1 MKPRLYL
8 VDAHAYLHR
17 AYHALPPLTNSK
29 GEPVGALYGF
39 ARTLIQILRRDKP
52 EAIAVCFDVPGPTF
66 RDKMYKEYK
75 ATRKEIDGDLIAQLK
90 QARPLAETLGFKC
103 IEKQGFEADD
113 IMATMAR
120 KAVKHGWDAVLVTG
134 DKDALQLVGN
144 GIRVFNVSKNIW
156 MDPPQVEE
164 KFGIV
169 PSSVR
174 DYLAIVGDS
183 SDNVPGLK
191 GVGPVGAVK
200 LIKAYG
206 SLKGAIAAAKKGDK
220 ALTPKLA
227 QALKDGE
234 KTADLSLD
242 LIALDEKVP
251 LDAEPEDCR
260 VTAPDPAKL
269 GEGLARFEFRALAKE
284 LGAPAAEP
292 AAGTAAPAPAAS
304 APAAGS
310 PAAAETR
317 PAEKVELKA
326 IGKELAKAPA
336 VVVCAVA
343 DAAGE
348 GELLTTSR
356 VRVALGLEDGRV
368 AVLDETGARDK
379 TAAAALTGKAL
390 KVGWDLKAARAAL
403 DRAGLELAGPDFD
416 ARLAAFCLDPASARD
431 PKDSDAEAAALA
443 RAASSLGR
451 ASQIARM
458 RELKVLK
465 LFEEVEMPLSAI
477 LRDMERAGILVDEKY
492 LKELSKE
499 FLSTLASLQKEIDA
513 LAGAPLN
520 VQSPKQ
526 LGELLF
532 DKLGLPVLHK
542 TAKGGRSVDEETLQS
557 LAAQHALPGKI
568 LEFRE
573 IAKLESTYVRGLLE
587 RLDPKTKRVHTTFD
601 QTGSVTGRLSSIDPN
616 LQNIPIR
623 TEAGRRIRRAFLA
636 PKGKLLL
643 SADYSQIDLRVLA
656 HESGD
661 ETLMES
667 FRRGEDIHKRTA
679 AEVFHV
685 KPEDLTVDQRRA
697 AKAINFGI
705 VYGQTAFGLANQL
718 GIPQGEAGAY
728 IKRYLERYPG
738 VSAWV
743 EKNLTQAKKDGC
755 VRTLLGRVRW
765 IPELAVKN
773 AAVRQFGERAARNTP
788 IQGGSADIIKLAMLE
803 VAKELAKGKRG
814 AAMLLQVHD
823 ELVFEVDADRVED
836 FAAWV
841 RGVMEGAVKLRVPLV
856 ADVKAGPNWQ
866 DMEKIAAAAP
876 ARARAVRSAS

>member
-17 AYHALPPLTNSK
+17 AYHALPPLTDSK

-39 ARTLIQILRRDKP
+39 ARVLIQLLRRDKP
-52 EAIAVCFDVPGPTF
+52 EAIAVCFDTPGPTF
-66 RDKMYKEYK
+66 RHKKYDQYK
-75 ATRKEIDGDLIAQLK
+75 ATRKEIDPDLIAQLK
-90 QARPLAETLGFKC
+90 RAFSLAETLGFKC
-103 IEKQGFEADD
+103 IEKEGYEADD
-113 IMATMAR
+113 VMATMAR
-120 KAVKHGWDAVLVTG
+120 KATKHGWDAVLVTG
-134 DKDALQLVGN
+134 DKDALQLVGP
-144 GIRVFNVSKNIW
+144 GVRVFNVSKDLW

-164 KFGIV
+164 KFGIP

-220 ALTPKLA
+220 ALTPKLM

-234 KTADLSLD
+234 QTADLALE

-260 VTAPDPAKL
+260 VVAPDPVKL
-269 GEGLARFEFRALAKE
+269 SAGLEKFEFRSLAKD
-284 LGAPAAEP
+284 LGAPLPEGAP
-292 AAGTAAPAPAAS
+292 SPAAPAPAPRGGSAS
-304 APAAGS
+304 LPNETAKPTEFKALTKDLPKAHELIVAAV
-310 PAAAETR
+310 P
-317 PAEKVELKA
+317 
-326 IGKELAKAPA
+326 
-336 VVVCAVA
+336 

-368 AVLDETGARDK
+368 AVLDEGGAREK
-379 TAAAALTGKAL
+379 AAVAALASKAL
-390 KVGWDLKAARAAL
+390 KVGWDLKTTRAAL
-403 DRAGLELAGPDFD
+403 DAAGFTLAGPDFD
-416 ARLAAFCLDPASARD
+416 AKLAAYCLDPGAAKD
-431 PKDSDAEAAALA
+431 PKAADASEGALA
-443 RAASSLGR
+443 RASASLGR
-451 ASQIARM
+451 TAMIAKM
-458 RELKVLK
+458 KETKVYD
-465 LFEEVEMPLSAI
+465 LFEKVEMPLMTV
-477 LRDMERAGILVDEKY
+477 LRDMERAGILVDADY
-492 LKELSKE
+492 LKSLSKE
-499 FLSTLASLQKEIDA
+499 FQATLKSLQKEIDA

-526 LGELLF
+526 VGELLF

-568 LEFRE
+568 LEYRE
-573 IAKLESTYVRGLLE
+573 IAKLESTYVLGLLE

-601 QTGSVTGRLSSIDPN
+601 QTGALTGRLSSLDPN

-623 TEAGRRIRRAFLA
+623 SEAGRRIRRAFVA
-636 PKGKLLL
+636 PRGRLLVSL
-643 SADYSQIDLRVLA
+643 DYSQIDLRVLA

-661 ETLMES
+661 EALVAS
-667 FRRGEDIHKRTA
+667 FKGGEDIHLRTA
-679 AEVFHV
+679 AEMFHLEPAAV
-685 KPEDLTVDQRRA
+685 TTDQRRA

-705 VYGQTAFGLANQL
+705 VYGQTAFGLSAQL
-718 GIPQGEAGAY
+718 GISQQEASAY
-728 IKRYLERYPG
+728 IKKYLQRYPG

-743 EKNLTQAKKDGC
+743 EKNLTQAKKDGS

-765 IPELAVKN
+765 LPDLAAKN
-773 AAVRQFGERAARNTP
+773 AAVRQFTERAARNTP

-803 VAKELAKGKRG
+803 IAKDLAKGKRG
-814 AAMLLQVHD
+814 AVMLLQVHD
-823 ELVFEVDADRVED
+823 ELVFEVDKAEVPA
-836 FAAWV
+836 FAAWA

-856 ADVKAGPNWQ
+856 ADAKAGPNWQ
-866 DMEKIAAAAP
+866 DMEKLK
-876 ARARAVRSAS
+876 

>member
-66 RDKMYKEYK
+66 RDKMYKDYK
-75 ATRKEIDGDLIAQLK
+75 ATRKEIDGDLISQLR

-103 IEKQGFEADD
+103 IEKQGYEADD
-113 IMATMAR
+113 VMATMAR
-120 KAVKHGWDAVLVTG
+120 KAVEHGWDAVLVTG
-134 DKDALQLVGN
+134 DKDALQLVGK
-144 GIRVFNVSKNIW
+144 GIRVFNVSKNLW
-156 MDPPQVEE
+156 MDPPQIEE
-164 KFGIV
+164 KFGIG
-169 PSSVR
+169 PESVR

-183 SDNVPGLK
+183 VDNVKGVK

-206 SLKGAIAAAKKGDK
+206 SLKGAIAAAKKGDGGM
-220 ALTPKLA
+220 TPKVA
-227 QALKDGE
+227 QALKDSE
-234 KTADLSLD
+234 KEADLALA
-242 LIALDEKVP
+242 LIALEEKVP

-260 VTAPDPAKL
+260 VSAPDPVKL
-269 GEGLARFEFRALAKE
+269 GEGLAHFEFRALAKE
-284 LGAPAAEP
+284 LGAAVPAAEP
-292 AAGTAAPAPAAS
+292 GAGLSVAAPAPAEGA
-304 APAAGS
+304 

-317 PAEKVELKA
+317 PAEKVEFKA
-326 IGKELAKAPA
+326 IAKELAKAA
-336 VVVCAVA
+336 DVVVCAVP

-348 GELLTTSR
+348 GELLTSSR
-356 VRVALGLEDGRV
+356 VRVALGLEDGRI
-368 AVLDETGARDK
+368 AVVDEAGARDK
-379 TAAAALTGKAL
+379 AAAAALSGKAL
-390 KVGWDLKAARAAL
+390 KVGWDLKATRAAL

-443 RAASSLGR
+443 RAASCLGR
-451 ASQIARM
+451 ESQFSRM
-458 RELKVLK
+458 RALKVLS
-465 LFEEVEMPLSAI
+465 LFEDVEMPLSAV

-499 FLSTLASLQKEIDA
+499 FLSTLAALQKEIDK

-601 QTGSVTGRLSSIDPN
+601 QTGALTGRLSSLDPN
-616 LQNIPIR
+616 LQNIPVR
-623 TEAGRRIRRAFLA
+623 TEAGRRIRRAFVA
-636 PKGKLLL
+636 PKGKILL

-661 ETLMES
+661 ETLIAS
-667 FRRGEDIHKRTA
+667 FKNGEDIHKRTA

-814 AAMLLQVHD
+814 AEMLLQVHD
-823 ELVFEVDADRVED
+823 ELVFEVDADQAAP

-841 RGVMEGAVKLRVPLV
+841 RGVMEKAVELRVPLV
-856 ADVKAGPNWQ
+856 VDVKAGPNWQ
-866 DMEKIAAAAP
+866 DMEKIPSAPAKAAA
-876 ARARAVRSAS
+876 RSAS

>member
-17 AYHALPPLTNSK
+17 AYHALPPLTNSR

-52 EAIAVCFDVPGPTF
+52 EGVAVCFDVPGPTF

-75 ATRKEIDGDLIAQLK
+75 ATRQEIDGDLIAQLK

-103 IEKQGFEADD
+103 LEKQGFEADD
-113 IMATMAR
+113 VMATMAR

-134 DKDALQLVGN
+134 DKDALQLVSP
-144 GIRVFNVSKNIW
+144 GIRVFNVSKNLW

-164 KFGIV
+164 KFGV
-169 PSSVR
+169 APASVR

-183 SDNVPGLK
+183 SDNVPGVK

-206 SLKGAIAAAKKGDK
+206 SLKGAIAAAKKGDQ

-227 QALKDGE
+227 AALKDGE
-234 KTADLSLD
+234 KTAELSLD

-260 VTAPDPAKL
+260 VAAPDPVAL

-284 LGAPAAEP
+284 LGANIPEASA
-292 AAGTAAPAPAAS
+292 AAPAPAPAS
-304 APAAGS
+304 AAVG

-317 PAEKVELKA
+317 PAEKVEFKVLA
-326 IGKELAKAPA
+326 RELSKTPV
-336 VVVCAVA
+336 VVVCAVP

-356 VRVALGLEDGRV
+356 VRVALGLEDGRI
-368 AVLDETGARDK
+368 AVLDESGARDK
-379 TAAAALTGKAL
+379 AVAAALAGKAL

-431 PKDSDAEAAALA
+431 PKDADAEAAALA
-443 RAASSLGR
+443 RAASCLNR
-451 ASQIARM
+451 ESQLARM
-458 RELKVLK
+458 RELKVLA
-465 LFEEVEMPLSAI
+465 LFEDVEMPLSAV

-492 LKELSKE
+492 LKDLSKE
-499 FLSTLASLQKEIDA
+499 FEASLKALQKEIDA

-520 VQSPKQ
+520 AQSPKQ

-542 TAKGGRSVDEETLQS
+542 TAKGGRSVDEETLHA
-557 LAAQHALPGKI
+557 LASQHALPGKV

-573 IAKLESTYVRGLLE
+573 IAKLESTYVLGLLE

-601 QTGSVTGRLSSIDPN
+601 QTGALTGRLSSLDPN
-616 LQNIPIR
+616 LQNIPVR
-623 TEAGRRIRRAFLA
+623 TEAGRRIRRAFVA
-636 PKGKLLL
+636 SKGTVLL

-661 ETLMES
+661 ETLTRS
-667 FRRGEDIHKRTA
+667 FMNGEDIHKRTA
-679 AEVFHV
+679 CEVFHV
-685 KPEDLTVDQRRA
+685 SPEALTADQRRA

-718 GIPQGEAGAY
+718 GIPQAEAGAY

-743 EKNLTQAKKDGC
+743 EKNLAQAKKDGY

-788 IQGGSADIIKLAMLE
+788 IQGGSADIIKRAMLD
-803 VAKELAKGKRG
+803 VARELAKGRRG

-823 ELVFEVDADRVED
+823 ELVFEVDAPRAAE

-841 RGVMEGAVKLRVPLV
+841 RGVMENAVKLNVPLV
-856 ADVKAGPNWQ
+856 VDVKAGPNWQ
-866 DMEKIAAAAP
+866 DMEKIK
-876 ARARAVRSAS
+876 

>member
-1 MKPRLYL
+1 LKPRLYL

-52 EAIAVCFDVPGPTF
+52 EAVAVCFDVPGPTF

-75 ATRKEIDGDLIAQLK
+75 ATRKEIDGDLISQLK

-113 IMATMAR
+113 VMATMAR

-134 DKDALQLVGN
+134 DKDALQLVGQ

-156 MDPPQVEE
+156 MDPPQIEE
-164 KFGIV
+164 KFGV
-169 PSSVR
+169 PPESVR

-220 ALTPKLA
+220 ALTPKLV

-234 KTADLSLD
+234 KTADLALD

-251 LDAEPEDCR
+251 LEAEPEDCR

-269 GEGLARFEFRALAKE
+269 GEGLARYEFRALAKE
-284 LGAPAAEP
+284 LGATAPAAEP
-292 AAGTAAPAPAAS
+292 AAGADGSAPAPA
-304 APAAGS
+304 PAGS
-310 PAAAETR
+310 VPAGAETR

-326 IGKELAKAPA
+326 LAKELAKAA
-336 VVVCAVA
+336 DVVVCAVP

-368 AVLDETGARDK
+368 AVLDEAAARDK
-379 TAAAALTGKAL
+379 AAAAALTGKAL
-390 KVGWDLKAARAAL
+390 KIGWDLKATRAAL

-443 RAASSLGR
+443 RAASCLGR
-451 ASQIARM
+451 ESQIARM
-458 RELKVLK
+458 RELKVLA
-465 LFEEVEMPLSAI
+465 LFEDVEMPLSAV

-499 FLSTLASLQKEIDA
+499 FLSSLASLQKEIDK

-542 TAKGGRSVDEETLQS
+542 TAKGGRSVDEETLHA

-601 QTGSVTGRLSSIDPN
+601 QTGALTGRLSSLDPN
-616 LQNIPIR
+616 LQNIPVR
-623 TEAGRRIRRAFLA
+623 TEAGRRIRRAFVA
-636 PKGKLLL
+636 PKGKILL

-803 VAKELAKGKRG
+803 VAKELGKGKRG
-814 AAMLLQVHD
+814 AEMLLQVHD
-823 ELVFEVDADRVED
+823 ELVFEVDEDRVAD

-841 RGVMEGAVKLRVPLV
+841 RGVMEGAAKLRVPLV

-866 DMEKIAAAAP
+866 DMEKISAPERGRAA
-876 ARARAVRSAS
+876 RSSS

>member
-17 AYHALPPLTNSK
+17 AYHALPPLTNSR

-52 EAIAVCFDVPGPTF
+52 EGVAVCFDTPGPTF
-66 RDKMYKEYK
+66 RDKLYPDYK
-75 ATRKEIDGDLIAQLK
+75 ATRQEIDGDLITQLK

-113 IMATMAR
+113 VMATMAR
-120 KAVKHGWDAVLVTG
+120 KAVKHGWEAVLVTG
-134 DKDALQLVGN
+134 DKDALQLVSP

-164 KFGIV
+164 KFGIA
-169 PSSVR
+169 PQSVR

-183 SDNVPGLK
+183 SDNVPGVK

-206 SLKGAIAAAKKGDK
+206 SLKGAIAAAKKGDG

-234 KTADLSLD
+234 KTADLALE
-242 LIALDEKVP
+242 LIALDETVP

-260 VTAPDPAKL
+260 VAAPDPATL
-269 GEGLARFEFRALAKE
+269 GAELERWEFRALARE
-284 LGAPAAEP
+284 LGATPAPAA
-292 AAGTAAPAPAAS
+292 AAS
-304 APAAGS
+304 APAAAAS
-310 PAAAETR
+310 APTPAGGGAAVAVAA
-317 PAEKVELKA
+317 PARAAQTVELKTIA
-326 IGKELAKAPA
+326 KELAKAKA
-336 VVVCAVA
+336 VIVA
-343 DAAGE
+343 ALPDAAGE
-348 GELLTTSR
+348 GELLSTSR
-356 VRVALGLEDGRV
+356 VRVVLGLEDGRA
-368 AVLDETGARDK
+368 AVLDEDGARAK
-379 TAAAALTGKAL
+379 PAAAVLGGGAL

-416 ARLAAFCLDPASARD
+416 AKLAAYCLDPASAKD
-431 PKDSDAEAAALA
+431 PKAEGPDASAPAFASAAL
-443 RAASSLGR
+443 GR
-451 ASQIARM
+451 EDSVARM
-458 RELKVLK
+458 KELKVYE
-465 LFEEVEMPLSAI
+465 LFSKVEMPLSAV

-492 LKELSKE
+492 LKDLSKE
-499 FLSTLASLQKEIDA
+499 FLSSLSGLQKEIDA

-532 DKLGLPVLHK
+532 DKLNLPVLHK
-542 TAKGGRSVDEETLQS
+542 TAKGGRSVDEETLHA
-557 LAAQHALPGKI
+557 LAAQHPLPGKI

-587 RLDPKTKRVHTTFD
+587 RLDPKTRRVHTTFD
-601 QTGSVTGRLSSIDPN
+601 QTGALTGRLSSLDPN
-616 LQNIPIR
+616 LQNIPVR
-623 TEAGRRIRRAFLA
+623 TEAGRRIRRAFVA
-636 PKGKLLL
+636 RKGTVLL

-661 ETLMES
+661 ATLTQS
-667 FRRGEDIHKRTA
+667 FMNGEDIHKRTA
-679 AEVFHV
+679 CEVFHV
-685 KPEDLTVDQRRA
+685 TPEALTVDQRRA

-743 EKNLTQAKKDGC
+743 EKNLAQAKKDGY

-765 IPELAVKN
+765 IAELAVKN
-773 AAVRQFGERAARNTP
+773 ASVRQFGERAARNTP

-803 VAKELAKGKRG
+803 VARELAKVQRG
-814 AAMLLQVHD
+814 GVMLLQVHD
-823 ELVFEVDADRVED
+823 ELVFEVDAPRVAE

-841 RGVMEGAVKLRVPLV
+841 RGVMENAVKLRVPLV
-856 ADVKAGPNWQ
+856 VDVKAGPNWQ
-866 DMEKIAAAAP
+866 DMEKIK
-876 ARARAVRSAS
+876 